1 MSVQDKLITVTS
13 PLLPDLDE
21 LHAMLQQV
29 WDAKWIT
36 NNGRFHQHLE
46 QELAAYLG
54 VPYISLFT
62 NGTSPMV
69 AALQMMGVQGEVI
82 TTPYSFVASANA
94 IVASGCTPVFV
105 DVDPLTGNLDPEKIE
120 AAITP
125 RTSAIMPVH
134 IYGQPCDTVRIQQI
148 ADKHG
153 LKVIY
158 DGAHT
163 FGVMQDGCSILN
175 EGDVS
180 TISFHATKVF
190 NTIEGGAMILKDAE
204 TKARVDHMKNFGFSD
219 EEHIDGPGLNNKMD
233 EIRSAFGLL
242 NLRQADKAIARRKEV
257 ARQYVESLRDVRGI
271 RLLPYIQQSFAED
284 SSIVLGNTK
293 LNYAYFPI
301 FVDASLYGQQRDDL
315 YVRFLTEEIYCRKY
329 FYPLISDFSYYR
341 NLPSA
346 QRDNL
351 SCASRIAESVICLP
365 IHHDLHSDE
374 VNRIINIIRN
384 TKC

>member
-1 MSVQDKLITVTS
+1 MNAQDKHITVTS

-36 NNGRFHQHLE
+36 NNGRFHQQLE

-54 VPYISLFT
+54 VPYLSLFT
-62 NGTSPMV
+62 NGTSPMI
-69 AALQMMGVQGEVI
+69 AALQLFGLQGEVI
-82 TTPYSFVASANA
+82 TSPYSFVASANA

-105 DVDPLTGNLDPEKIE
+105 DVDPLTGNLDPDKIE

-134 IYGQPCDTVRIQQI
+134 IYGQPCDTMRIQQI
-148 ADKHG
+148 ADQHG

-163 FGVMQDGCSILN
+163 FGVMKDGRSILN

-204 TKARVDHMKNFGFSD
+204 TKARVDHMNNFGFAD
-219 EEHIDGPGLNNKMD
+219 EAHIDGPGVNNKMD
-233 EIRSAFGLL
+233 EIRCAYGLL
-242 NLRQADKAIARRKEV
+242 NLRQADKAIGRRKEV
-257 ARQYVESLRDVRGI
+257 ARQYVEGLKDVEGI
-271 RLLPYIQQSFAED
+271 RVLPCIKESFAEN
-284 SSIVLGNTK
+284 SEEEVSRTR

-301 FVDASLYGQQRDDL
+301 FVDEAMYGQQRDVL
-315 YVRFLTEEIYCRKY
+315 YDRFVAEKIYCRKY
-329 FYPLISDFSYYR
+329 FYPLISDFSYYHD
-341 NLPSA
+341 LPSA
-346 QRDNL
+346 QTNNL
-351 SCASRIAESVICLP
+351 TCATHLAESVICLP
-365 IHHDLHSDE
+365 IHHDLHTNE
-374 VNRIINIIRN
+374 IERIINIIRN
-384 TKC
+384 N